1 MPKLLKSLW
10 RILFISLLTIF
21 TFFLHLAAWLK
32 IGLTPLWLC
41 LALSAIM
48 IVFIPWF
55 LEEGYKQKLL

>member
-1 MPKLLKSLW
+1 MKKFLKALW
-10 RILFISLLTIF
+10 RIFFISLLTLF
-21 TFFLHLAAWLK
+21 TFFLHLAAWMK
-32 IGLTPLWLC
+32 IGLTPMWLS